1 MPLLADAALAQ
12 QAHAAVLPFGVLGQG
27 EQRQA
32 EARGEQHRQAALVE
46 VAELAADQQ
55 QIRTALLLDQ
65 PGDLRRAQPC
75 VPGPARLQVE
85 QAQAVGLEGGDAAQ
99 QVVVVAAAEHQHLD
113 AAVLAGIAQLE
124 RQLQGALV
132 ERAELAARLAA
143 LLDQPGGVD
152 ADVVQ
157 RVTVVGHAGQQY
169 QDVHRLSSLSSGT
182 RWRRPGGRRSP
193 PCPAPSRSCRRRR
206 AARRPSRRRPAGRRW
221 ARRTRRARAS
231 ARRP

>member
-1 MPLLADAALAQ
+1 MPLLADATLAQ
-12 QAHAAVLPFGVLGQG
+12 QPHSLVLPFGVLGQG

-55 QIRTALLLDQ
+55 QVGLAGLGLDQ
-65 PGDLRRAQPC
+65 PGDLRGAQAG

-85 QAQAVGLEGGDAAQ
+85 QAQAVWLEGGDAAQ

-157 RVTVVGHAGQQY
+157 RVADVGHAGQQY
-169 QDVHRLSSLSSGT
+169 QDVHRLSSPQL
-182 RWRRPGGRRSP
+182 WQ
-193 PCPAPSRSCRRRR
+193 AVA
-206 AARRPSRRRPAGRRW
+206 AARRPKIAALP
-221 ARRTRRARAS
+221 S
-231 ARRP
+231 AEPVM